1 LAGAFIAQEIE
12 FLLPDVLES
21 LQIPVVLQ
29 AGAKQRL
36 ESSLQGKKGFRAL
49 PKAARNQAVNQLKDF
64 AFANVLR
71 NVQQRV
77 LTHTQANSTN
87 LATSLGFSGIARTNS
102 APLQAREFFAH
113 DYEADFEIHTVTT
126 EAMPTSVL
134 LENFSSTNT
143 ILAESETV
151 TSVSAFSIE
160 KESSGI
166 IEVPKTPIE
175 LQEPI
180 VGSDIRGL
188 IALLRAGRVV
198 AFVEEVA
205 GRLVGQDIEKIE
217 VPKKKV
223 FAELALD
230 SLMAEYHTLSLRE
243 NLNTAAF
250 TELRLID
257 ALLVALENDEQ
268 WSRINTI

>member
-1 LAGAFIAQEIE
+1 MDTYLDSTDVDSVNSVGYTPALAGAFIAQEIE

-113 DYEADFEIHTVTT
+113 DYEPISKYTQL
-126 EAMPTSVL
+126 PL
-134 LENFSSTNT
+134 KLCLRPFSWR
-143 ILAESETV
+143 I
-151 TSVSAFSIE
+151 FH
-160 KESSGI
+160 
-166 IEVPKTPIE
+166 
-175 LQEPI
+175 
-180 VGSDIRGL
+180 
-188 IALLRAGRVV
+188 
-198 AFVEEVA
+198 
-205 GRLVGQDIEKIE
+205 RLTQYWPNQK
-217 VPKKKV
+217 PSHPCQR
-223 FAELALD
+223 FP
-230 SLMAEYHTLSLRE
+230 
-243 NLNTAAF
+243 
-250 TELRLID
+250 
-257 ALLVALENDEQ
+257 
-268 WSRINTI
+268 